1 MVIRLMKQSL
11 KNNQADTQ
19 NMKKEKKGPSSK
31 GTSIN
36 ELRKSIDLIDDEILK
51 LINKRLLCVKDIGK
65 IKEEKGDPVLD
76 ISREKK
82 IMDRLLSQNKGEL
95 DDRSLQYIFKEIIAA
110 SRELQSP
117 QRITYLGPEATF
129 THMAAMGHF
138 GRSASYVP
146 RSNIRDVFDEVEKG
160 ACHYGVVPVENSI
173 EGSINYTLDLFFESE
188 LKICAEIYQAICHD
202 LLSVTGELDNIKV
215 IYSHPHVF
223 PQCRKW
229 LRKYLP
235 DIKLEECSST
245 AHAARKAAGDSTSAS
260 IAGREAAHMYNLQ
273 VVASRIED
281 VGRNITR
288 FLVIGK
294 EKTPRTGKD
303 KTSIMFATP
312 HVPGALYHT
321 LKPIAE
327 ADINMVKLE
336 SRPTRHENWSYFF
349 FVDIEGH
356 IEDKE
361 IMETVSTLKDIC
373 LYLKVLGSYS
383 MTQEGFKRGIEQ

>member
-1 MVIRLMKQSL
+1 
-11 KNNQADTQ
+11 
-19 NMKKEKKGPSSK
+19 MKKGKKDIKSEKITIK
-31 GTSIN
+31 
-36 ELRKSIDLIDDEILK
+36 ELRKSIDKIDDEILE
-51 LINKRLLCVKDIGK
+51 LISRRLLCVKEIGE
-65 IKEEKGDPVLD
+65 IKKEKGDPILD

-82 IMDRLLSQNKGEL
+82 ILDRLLSKNEGEL
-95 DDRSLQYIFKEIIAA
+95 NDRALQYIFKEIIAA

-129 THMAAMGHF
+129 THMAAMTHF

-146 RSNIRDVFDEVEKG
+146 RSNIRDIFDEVEKG

-188 LKICAEIYQAICHD
+188 LKICAEIYQAISHD
-202 LLSVTGELDNIKV
+202 LLSITGELDNIKV

-235 DIKLEECSST
+235 EIKLEECNST
-245 AHAARKAAGDSTSAS
+245 AHAARKASVDGESAA

-273 VVASRIED
+273 VVASKIED

-294 EKTPRTGKD
+294 DKVQRTGKD

-312 HVPGALYHT
+312 HVPGALYKT

-327 ADINMVKLE
+327 AEINMVKLE
-336 SRPTRHENWSYFF
+336 SRPTKHENWSYFF

-356 IEDKE
+356 IDDKV
-361 IMETVSTLKDIC
+361 IKGTVSKLKEIC

-383 MTQEGFKRGIEQ
+383 MTQEGFNRGMGD

>member
-1 MVIRLMKQSL
+1 
-11 KNNQADTQ
+11 
-19 NMKKEKKGPSSK
+19 MKKGKKGNRPTGSS
-31 GTSIN
+31 IQA
-36 ELRKSIDLIDDEILK
+36 LRESIDKIDDDILD
-51 LINKRLLCVKDIGK
+51 LISKRLLCVKEIGE
-65 IKEEKGDPVLD
+65 IKKEKGNPILD
-76 ISREKK
+76 IPRENK
-82 IMDRLLSQNKGEL
+82 ILERLLKKNKGEL
-95 DDRSLQYIFKEIIAA
+95 NNRSLQYIFKEIIAA

-129 THMAAMGHF
+129 THMAAMSHF

-146 RSNIRDVFDEVEKG
+146 RSNIRDIFDEVEKG

-188 LKICAEIYQAICHD
+188 LKICAEIYQPISHD
-202 LLSVTGELDNIKV
+202 LLSATGKLDDIKV

-235 DIKLEECSST
+235 EIKLEECSST
-245 AHAARKAAGDSTSAS
+245 AHAARKAASDIASAA

-273 VVASRIED
+273 VVASKIED

-294 EKTPRTGKD
+294 DKIQRTGKD

-312 HVPGALYHT
+312 HVPGALYRT
-321 LKPIAE
+321 LEPIAE
-327 ADINMVKLE
+327 AGINMVKLE

-349 FVDIEGH
+349 FVDLEGH
-356 IEDKE
+356 IEDKVV
-361 IMETVSTLKDIC
+361 MKTVSKLKKIC

-383 MTQEGFKRGIEQ
+383 MTQQGFNRGVES

>member
-1 MVIRLMKQSL
+1 MKR
-11 KNNQADTQ
+11 
-19 NMKKEKKGPSSK
+19 EKKDLVKPGLTIK
-31 GTSIN
+31 D
-36 ELRKSIDLIDDEILK
+36 LRKSIDDIDNEILD
-51 LINKRLLCVKDIGK
+51 LISRRLLCVQEIGR
-65 IKEEKGDPVLD
+65 IKKEKGDPILD
-76 ISREKK
+76 RSRENK
-82 IMDRLLSQNKGEL
+82 ILERLLKRNKGALTEK
-95 DDRSLQYIFKEIIAA
+95 SLQYIFKEIIAA

-129 THMAAMGHF
+129 THMAAMRYF

-146 RSNIRDVFDEVEKG
+146 RSNIRDIFDEVEKG

-188 LKICAEIYQAICHD
+188 LQICAEIYQAISHD
-202 LLSVTGELDNIKV
+202 LLSITGELDNIKV
-215 IYSHPHVF
+215 IFSHPHVF

-235 DIKLEECSST
+235 EVKLEECSST
-245 AHAARKAAGDSTSAS
+245 AHAARKASGNTHSAA

-273 VVASRIED
+273 IVASKIED

-288 FLVIGK
+288 FLIIGK
-294 EKTPRTGKD
+294 DKPQRTGKD
-303 KTSIMFATP
+303 KTSLMFATP
-312 HVPGALYHT
+312 HVPGALYKV

-327 ADINMVKLE
+327 AGINMVKLE

-356 IEDKE
+356 IEDKVIKE
-361 IMETVSTLKDIC
+361 AVSQLKDIC
-373 LYLKVLGSYS
+373 LYLKVLGSYT
-383 MTQEGFKRGIEQ
+383 MTQEGFNRGVKSG

>member
-1 MVIRLMKQSL
+1 MKRLQ
-11 KNNQADTQ
+11 KNNPV
-19 NMKKEKKGPSSK
+19 NGYPMKKDKKDKTQKSL
-31 GTSIN
+31 TIH
-36 ELRKSIDLIDDEILK
+36 ELRKSIDTIDDEILE
-51 LINKRLLCVKDIGK
+51 LINKRLLCVKEIGR
-65 IKEEKGDPVLD
+65 IKQEKGDPVLD
-76 ISREKK
+76 ISREKT
-82 IMDRLLSQNKGEL
+82 IMERLQSKNRGEL

-129 THMAAMGHF
+129 THMAAMNHF

-146 RSNIRDVFDEVEKG
+146 RANIRDIFDEVEKG

-188 LKICAEIYQAICHD
+188 LKICAEIYLAISHD
-202 LLSVTGELDNIKV
+202 LLSLTGELDKIQV

-235 DIKLEECSST
+235 DIKLEECTST
-245 AHAARKAAGDSTSAS
+245 AHAARKAAGDNASAA
-260 IAGREAAHMYNLQ
+260 IAGREAAHLYNLQ
-273 VVASRIED
+273 VVASKIED

-294 EKTPRTGKD
+294 DKAKQTGKD

-312 HVPGALYHT
+312 HAPGALYHV

-327 ADINMVKLE
+327 AQINMVKLE

-356 IEDKE
+356 IDDKR
-361 IMETVSTLKDIC
+361 IKDTVKKLKEIC

-383 MTQEGFKRGIEQ
+383 MAQEGFNRGVEN

>member
-1 MVIRLMKQSL
+1 
-11 KNNQADTQ
+11 
-19 NMKKEKKGPSSK
+19 MKKGKKDIKSEKITIK
-31 GTSIN
+31 
-36 ELRKSIDLIDDEILK
+36 ELRKSIDKIDDEILE
-51 LINKRLLCVKDIGK
+51 LISRRLLCVKEIGE
-65 IKEEKGDPVLD
+65 IKKEKGDPILD

-82 IMDRLLSQNKGEL
+82 ILDRLLSKNEGEL
-95 DDRSLQYIFKEIIAA
+95 NDRSLQYIFKEIIAA

-129 THMAAMGHF
+129 THMAAMTHF

-146 RSNIRDVFDEVEKG
+146 RSNIRDIFDEVEKG

-188 LKICAEIYQAICHD
+188 LKICAEIYQAISHD
-202 LLSVTGELDNIKV
+202 LLSITGELDNIKV

-235 DIKLEECSST
+235 EIKLEECSST
-245 AHAARKAAGDSTSAS
+245 AHAARKASADVAS
-260 IAGREAAHMYNLQ
+260 AAIAGREAAHMYNLQ
-273 VVASRIED
+273 VVASKIED

-294 EKTPRTGKD
+294 DKVQRTGKD

-312 HVPGALYHT
+312 HVPGALYKT
-321 LKPIAE
+321 LQPIAE
-327 ADINMVKLE
+327 AKINMVKLE
-336 SRPTRHENWSYFF
+336 SRPTKHENWSYFF

-356 IEDKE
+356 IDDKV
-361 IMETVSTLKDIC
+361 IKGTISKLKEIC
-373 LYLKVLGSYS
+373 LYLKVLGSYL
-383 MTQEGFKRGIEQ
+383 MTQEGFNRGMDD